1 MIVEDGYVYQKP
13 QSDKA
18 KEQLLWH
25 LQNCLSLTLK
35 DKKRQLVTLD
45 NKPIVL
51 EHIGKL
57 IVFVTT
63 HNLGKRFN
71 DDVYISL
78 SLGLLDR

>member
-1 MIVEDGYVYQKP
+1 MIVEEGYVYQKP
-13 QSDKA
+13 QSDKT
-18 KEQLLWH
+18 KKQLLWH

-35 DKKRQLVTLD
+35 DKKRELVTLD